1 MKIPTP
7 VMPSL
12 LILLFVIAFAIT
24 PHVAIAQ
31 FVPTEIVYENSQED
45 VSATHAR
52 LEEFG
57 DEIILA
63 GDNRKI
69 IRFEFEYFGKFEA
82 DGDETCVLRFY
93 RNDGEA
99 LVIDRDD
106 GEALVIDDKAP
117 GTLIYESQPFTLL
130 PGYNTAVIQG
140 INVEVPDKF
149 TWTVKFDG
157 LTGFSKDRAALVLT
171 DPPNIGKSFDDFWV
185 RFGSGWGT
193 WRFKGD
199 PIANFACKAIS
210 EYDLTANDAPT
221 LGDAGGT
228 LSFTENGGATAIDG
242 SLSVADVNDTNL
254 ESATITISSGYVSS
268 EDVLEFT
275 AQNGISGSW
284 NSGSGVM
291 SLSGTSSKANYEM
304 ALESLTYNN
313 TSEDPDTRARTITWV
328 INDGYENSSVV
339 TSTVSVTVVNDAP
352 TIAINTGASVAKA
365 GSVNIT
371 ASLLKEGDPD
381 DSGAGLTY
389 VVTSAP
395 VNGQLELTTGVGVA
409 IGNFSQ
415 NDIDHSR
422 VIYVHDGG
430 ESLEDSF
437 AFSLADGGEDEVS
450 AATGT
455 FSISVATL
463 NDAPTVVT
471 NTGGTVKESETLVI
485 TGAMLQSMDPDDAP
499 AGLTYTVT
507 SAPGNG
513 QLELTTGAGVP
524 ITVFT
529 QEDIDKGRVIY
540 KHDGSEKPEGS
551 FAFSL
556 ADGGEDDV
564 SVATGTFNITV
575 IAVNDAPTIATN
587 GGGTVKESENFV
599 ITNLKLQASDPD
611 DAPTGLTYTV
621 TTAPSNG
628 QLELTTAAGV
638 IITSFTQEDIDNL
651 RVIYKHDGSE
661 SLEDSFAFSLVD
673 GGEDETAPIE
683 GVFNINVTELNDAP
697 TVSGL
702 GGALTFTENDGATVI
717 DGNLIVTD
725 ADDTELQSAFINIS
739 SGYNNSEDVLGFN
752 NQNGIVGI
760 WDAES
765 GTMTLSGKASMTN
778 YETALE
784 SLTYNNTSDA
794 PNTDSRTI
802 TWVVNDGID
811 NSLKALSTVVVN
823 AINDVPALLDA
834 GDSLAFTEND
844 GATVVDQNLSVV
856 DVDDTHLESATIT
869 ISTGYVS
876 REDMLGFSAQNGIT
890 GNWEPESG
898 IMSLTGSAS
907 KANYET
913 ALESVTYNNTSDTP
927 NTSSRIITWVL
938 NDGNDSSVKVTS
950 TVSVTAVNDSPLAQ
964 DDTYSVDE
972 DGKLVVP
979 GGSGVLINDSTGGDG
994 GALVVSAHTSPF
1006 SGTLALSEDGSLIYT
1021 PNPDFN
1027 GFDTFKYTIAD
1038 IDGTTSTGVVT
1049 ITVNSVN
1056 DSPLAQDDSYTVDE
1070 DEMLSVGI
1078 DSGLLSNDSIGGDG
1092 GILAAVRVIE
1102 PSNGTLV
1109 LNIDGSFTYVPLPDY
1124 NGNDS
1129 FSYSIADIDGTT
1141 STGVVRITVN
1151 SVGDNPLAVDDS
1163 YIVDEDNTLTV
1174 EVDSGLLSNDSIG
1187 GDGGV
1192 LTVKQMT
1199 VPDKGTLI
1207 LDSDGSFSYVPLPD
1221 YNGNDRFTYSIAD
1234 SDGDTDTA
1242 TVTVIVNSVDDSPLA
1257 QDDSYSVDEDGR
1269 LIVEGG
1275 SGVLDN
1281 DHIGGDGGILAISS
1295 NTSPLNGTLKINEQG
1310 SLLYIPSPDF
1320 NGSDAFMY
1328 TITDIDGTTSTG
1340 SVSIDVE
1347 SVNDHPLAQD
1357 DSYSVDED
1365 NTLRVE
1371 VDRGLL
1377 SNDIT
1382 GGDGGALAATLVTD
1396 PENGTLMLNSDGSF
1410 TYTPVADYNG
1420 NDSFT
1425 YSIADSDGDADIAT
1439 VLIVVVAEPGIPPSF
1454 NIQPS
1459 DSFLPQ
1465 GSGLTL
1471 DFGVAGSEPMQYQ
1484 WFLNGERLLGAD
1496 QSTLPILPNIMRENS
1511 GSYVFR
1517 AENSS
1522 DTVISEAVIVSL
1534 DWEVQGGADDF
1545 AEAIALES
1553 NSGFIRTSNSEATTE
1568 NGEPRHSNK
1577 RTGNTIWY
1585 RWRPEA
1591 SGLATLSLQGSSFD
1605 TVMAVYEGN
1614 SLTQLTEIESD
1625 DDRGGFSTSR
1635 LQFSAELGQ
1644 DYMIAIGGF
1653 NGANGN
1659 ILFSWEIDIT
1669 QVVSFPR
1676 ITIIPEYNTVSI
1688 GEPYQLT
1695 TSISG
1700 NIEDVQLQWIHNNIP
1715 IPGATGTTLDIATA
1729 QAGDAGVYWISV
1741 TVGDTTDRTKYAHM
1755 TVNVPRRGKIIRELV
1770 LVQKFADLFFN
1781 VLDLNPQ
1788 PQFQPQ
1794 LFGSIFQSR
1803 AASLA
1808 TGFTGAQI
1816 FNTFGAVKE
1825 AGEPDHCGI
1834 AGGASQWFAYQSPT
1848 DGELTISTDGSDF
1861 DTVMGVYT
1869 STGSSFGD
1877 LIEITCD
1884 NDSGA
1889 DGLDSSV
1896 TFNAS
1901 KDTIYYVAID
1911 GVEAATGTV
1920 NLAYELEVGL
1930 TVQSVTIADL
1940 GMQFEIQTVPD
1951 ITFVIEGTEDF
1962 ESWVELIST
1971 SSVDGNFNYIDNEAL
1986 ISERR
1991 FYRVYVTD

>member
-1 MKIPTP
+1 MELT
-7 VMPSL
+7 SGAG
-12 LILLFVIAFAIT
+12 VIIT
-24 PHVAIAQ
+24 N
-31 FVPTEIVYENSQED
+31 FTQED
-45 VSATHAR
+45 V
-52 LEEFG
+52 
-57 DEIILA
+57 
-63 GDNRKI
+63 DN
-69 IRFEFEYFGKFEA
+69 
-82 DGDETCVLRFY
+82 
-93 RNDGEA
+93 
-99 LVIDRDD
+99 
-106 GEALVIDDKAP
+106 
-117 GTLIYESQPFTLL
+117 
-130 PGYNTAVIQG
+130 
-140 INVEVPDKF
+140 
-149 TWTVKFDG
+149 
-157 LTGFSKDRAALVLT
+157 
-171 DPPNIGKSFDDFWV
+171 
-185 RFGSGWGT
+185 
-193 WRFKGD
+193 
-199 PIANFACKAIS
+199 
-210 EYDLTANDAPT
+210 
-221 LGDAGGT
+221 
-228 LSFTENGGATAIDG
+228 
-242 SLSVADVNDTNL
+242 
-254 ESATITISSGYVSS
+254 
-268 EDVLEFT
+268 
-275 AQNGISGSW
+275 
-284 NSGSGVM
+284 
-291 SLSGTSSKANYEM
+291 
-304 ALESLTYNN
+304 
-313 TSEDPDTRARTITWV
+313 
-328 INDGYENSSVV
+328 
-339 TSTVSVTVVNDAP
+339 
-352 TIAINTGASVAKA
+352 
-365 GSVNIT
+365 
-371 ASLLKEGDPD
+371 
-381 DSGAGLTY
+381 
-389 VVTSAP
+389 
-395 VNGQLELTTGVGVA
+395 
-409 IGNFSQ
+409 
-415 NDIDHSR
+415 SR
-422 VIYVHDGG
+422 VIYVHDGS
-430 ESLEDSF
+430 ESLEDGF
-437 AFSLADGGEDEVS
+437 AFSLADDGEDE
-450 AATGT
+450 A
-455 FSISVATL
+455 
-463 NDAPTVVT
+463 
-471 NTGGTVKESETLVI
+471 
-485 TGAMLQSMDPDDAP
+485 
-499 AGLTYTVT
+499 
-507 SAPGNG
+507 
-513 QLELTTGAGVP
+513 
-524 ITVFT
+524 
-529 QEDIDKGRVIY
+529 
-540 KHDGSEKPEGS
+540 
-551 FAFSL
+551 
-556 ADGGEDDV
+556 
-564 SVATGTFNITV
+564 
-575 IAVNDAPTIATN
+575 
-587 GGGTVKESENFV
+587 
-599 ITNLKLQASDPD
+599 
-611 DAPTGLTYTV
+611 
-621 TTAPSNG
+621 
-628 QLELTTAAGV
+628 
-638 IITSFTQEDIDNL
+638 
-651 RVIYKHDGSE
+651 
-661 SLEDSFAFSLVD
+661 
-673 GGEDETAPIE
+673 APIE

-697 TVSGL
+697 TVRGS
-702 GGALTFTENDGATVI
+702 GGALIFTENDGATVI

-725 ADDTELQSAFINIS
+725 ADDTDLQSATIHIS
-739 SGYNNSEDVLGFN
+739 SGYNHSEDVLGFN
-752 NQNGIVGI
+752 NQSGIVGI

-765 GTMTLSGKASMTN
+765 GIMTLNGKASMAN
-778 YETALE
+778 YQTALE

-802 TWVVNDGID
+802 AWLINDGTD
-811 NSLKALSTVVVN
+811 NSLRILSTVNVI
-823 AINDVPALLDA
+823 AINDVPALLGA

-844 GATVVDQNLSVV
+844 GAKMIDRTLSVV

-876 REDMLGFSAQNGIT
+876 REDVLEFQAQNGIS
-890 GNWEPESG
+890 GNWDSASG
-898 IMSLTGSAS
+898 VMSLTGRAS
-907 KANYET
+907 TTHYET
-913 ALESVTYNNTSDTP
+913 ALESLTYNNTSDAP

-938 NDGNDSSVKVTS
+938 SDGNGSSGKVTS
-950 TVSVTAVNDSPLAQ
+950 TVSLTAANDSPLAQ
-964 DDTYSVDE
+964 DDAYTTDE
-972 DGKLVVP
+972 DTKLIVTDS
-979 GGSGVLINDSTGGDG
+979 SGVLSNDSIGGDG
-994 GALVVSAHTSPF
+994 GVLAVTSHTLPF
-1006 SGTLALSEDGSLIYT
+1006 SGTLALSEDGSLVYN

-1038 IDGTTSTGVVT
+1038 IDGTTSTGVVR

-1056 DSPLAQDDSYTVDE
+1056 DNPLAQDDSYTVDE
-1070 DEMLSVGI
+1070 DNGLTVEV
-1078 DSGLLSNDSIGGDG
+1078 DNGLLSNDDIGGDG
-1092 GILAAVRVIE
+1092 G
-1102 PSNGTLV
+1102 T
-1109 LNIDGSFTYVPLPDY
+1109 
-1124 NGNDS
+1124 
-1129 FSYSIADIDGTT
+1129 
-1141 STGVVRITVN
+1141 
-1151 SVGDNPLAVDDS
+1151 LAV
-1163 YIVDEDNTLTV
+1163 
-1174 EVDSGLLSNDSIG
+1174 LL
-1187 GDGGV
+1187 V
-1192 LTVKQMT
+1192 T
-1199 VPDKGTLI
+1199 VPDKGTLT
-1207 LDSDGSFSYVPLPD
+1207 LDSDGSFSYVPSAD

-1242 TVTVIVNSVDDSPLA
+1242 TVAIIVNSVDDSPLA

-1269 LIVEGG
+1269 LIVEGSIG
-1275 SGVLDN
+1275 LLVNDN
-1281 DHIGGDGGILAISS
+1281 IGGDGGVLVVSS
-1295 NTSPLNGTLKINEQG
+1295 NTSPLNGTLKINEEG
-1310 SLLYIPSPDF
+1310 SLMYIPSPDF

-1340 SVSIDVE
+1340 SVSIDVK

-1371 VDRGLL
+1371 LDRGLL
-1377 SNDIT
+1377 SNDSI
-1382 GGDGGALAATLVTD
+1382 GGDGGTLAATLVTE
-1396 PENGTLMLNSDGSF
+1396 PENGTLTLNSDGSF
-1410 TYTPVADYNG
+1410 AYAPIADYNG

-1425 YSIADSDGDADIAT
+1425 YSIADSDGDADIVT
-1439 VLIVVVAEPGIPPSF
+1439 VLIVVVAEPVIPPSF
-1454 NIQPS
+1454 SIQPS

-1496 QSTLPILPNIMRENS
+1496 QPTLPILPNIMRENS

-1534 DWEVQGGADDF
+1534 DWQVQGGADDF
-1545 AEAIALES
+1545 AEAIAIES
-1553 NSGFIRTSNSEATTE
+1553 NSGFIRTSNSQATTE

-1585 RWRPEA
+1585 RWQPAA

-1605 TVMAVYEGN
+1605 TVLAVYEGN

-1653 NGANGN
+1653 NGATGN

-1770 LVQKFADLFFN
+1770 LEQKFADLFFN

-1901 KDTIYYVAID
+1901 KDTIYYVAVD

-1962 ESWVELIST
+1962 ENWVELIST

>member
-1 MKIPTP
+1 M
-7 VMPSL
+7 
-12 LILLFVIAFAIT
+12 
-24 PHVAIAQ
+24 
-31 FVPTEIVYENSQED
+31 
-45 VSATHAR
+45 
-52 LEEFG
+52 
-57 DEIILA
+57 
-63 GDNRKI
+63 
-69 IRFEFEYFGKFEA
+69 
-82 DGDETCVLRFY
+82 
-93 RNDGEA
+93 
-99 LVIDRDD
+99 
-106 GEALVIDDKAP
+106 
-117 GTLIYESQPFTLL
+117 
-130 PGYNTAVIQG
+130 
-140 INVEVPDKF
+140 
-149 TWTVKFDG
+149 
-157 LTGFSKDRAALVLT
+157 LT

-199 PIANFACKAIS
+199 PIANFACRATS
-210 EYDLTANDAPT
+210 EYDPAANDVPT

-313 TSEDPDTRARTITWV
+313 TSEDPNTSARTITWV
-328 INDGYENSSVV
+328 INDGYENSSAV

-352 TIAINTGASVAKA
+352 TIAINTGVSVARA
-365 GSVNIT
+365 GSVIIT

-389 VVTSAP
+389 ALTSAP
-395 VNGQLELTTGVGVA
+395 VNGQLELTTGAGVA

-415 NDIDHSR
+415 NDIDNSR

-430 ESLEDSF
+430 ESLEDGF
-437 AFSLADGGEDEVS
+437 AFSLADGGEDEAS

-455 FSISVATL
+455 FSIRVTTL

-471 NTGGTVKESETLVI
+471 NTGGRVKESESVVI
-485 TGAMLQSMDPDDAP
+485 TRAMLQAMDPDDLP
-499 AGLTYTVT
+499 AGLTYTVS
-507 SAPGNG
+507 SASVHG

-529 QEDIDKGRVIY
+529 QEDIDSDRVIY
-540 KHDGSEKPEGS
+540 KHDGGESLEDG

-556 ADGGEDDV
+556 ADGGEDAV
-564 SVATGTFNITV
+564 SAATGTFSISVT
-575 IAVNDAPTIATN
+575 ALNDAPTVVTN
-587 GGGTVKESENFV
+587 TGGTVKESESLA
-599 ITNLKLQASDPD
+599 ITGAMLQASDPD
-611 DAPTGLTYTV
+611 DAPAGLTYTV
-621 TTAPSNG
+621 SSASVHG
-628 QLELTTAAGV
+628 QLELTTGAGV
-638 IITSFTQEDIDNL
+638 IITNFTQEDVDNS
-651 RVIYKHDGSE
+651 RVIYVHDGSE
-661 SLEDSFAFSLVD
+661 TLEDGFAFSLAD
-673 GGEDETAPIE
+673 DGEDEAAPIE
-683 GVFNINVTELNDAP
+683 GVFNINVTEINDAP
-697 TVSGL
+697 TVRGS
-702 GGALTFTENDGATVI
+702 GGALIFTENDGATVI

-725 ADDTELQSAFINIS
+725 ADDTDLQSATIHIS
-739 SGYNNSEDVLGFN
+739 SGYNHSEDVLGFN

-765 GTMTLSGKASMTN
+765 GIMTLNGKASMAN
-778 YETALE
+778 YQTALE

-794 PNTDSRTI
+794 PNTDLRTI
-802 TWVVNDGID
+802 AWLINDGTD
-811 NSLKALSTVVVN
+811 NSLRILSTVNVI
-823 AINDVPALLDA
+823 AINDVPALLGT

-844 GATVVDQNLSVV
+844 GAKMIDRTLSVV

-876 REDMLGFSAQNGIT
+876 REDVLEFQAQNGIT

-938 NDGNDSSVKVTS
+938 NDGNDSSAKVTS

-1021 PNPDFN
+1021 PHPDFN

-1102 PSNGTLV
+1102 PSNGTLE
-1109 LNIDGSFTYVPLPDY
+1109 LNVDGSFTYVPLADY

-1151 SVGDNPLAVDDS
+1151 SVGDNPLAADDS

-1199 VPDKGTLI
+1199 VPDKGTLT
-1207 LDSDGSFSYVPLPD
+1207 LDSDGSFSYVPSAD

-1242 TVTVIVNSVDDSPLA
+1242 TVAIIVNSVDDSPLA

-1269 LIVEGG
+1269 LIVEGSIG
-1275 SGVLDN
+1275 LLVNDN
-1281 DHIGGDGGILAISS
+1281 IGGDGGVLVVSS
-1295 NTSPLNGTLKINEQG
+1295 NTSPLNGTLKINEEG
-1310 SLLYIPSPDF
+1310 SLMYIPSPDF

-1340 SVSIDVE
+1340 SVSIDVK

-1371 VDRGLL
+1371 LDRGLL
-1377 SNDIT
+1377 SNDSI
-1382 GGDGGALAATLVTD
+1382 GGDGGTLAATLVTE
-1396 PENGTLMLNSDGSF
+1396 PENGTLTLNSDGSF
-1410 TYTPVADYNG
+1410 AYAPIADYNG

-1425 YSIADSDGDADIAT
+1425 YSIADSDGDADIVTA
-1439 VLIVVVAEPGIPPSF
+1439 LIVVVAEPVIPPSF
-1454 NIQPS
+1454 SIQPS

-1496 QSTLPILPNIMRENS
+1496 QPTLPILPNIMRENS

-1534 DWEVQGGADDF
+1534 DWQVQGGADDF
-1545 AEAIALES
+1545 AEAIAIES
-1553 NSGFIRTSNSEATTE
+1553 NSGFIRTSNSQATTE

-1585 RWRPEA
+1585 RWQPAA

-1653 NGANGN
+1653 NGATGN

-1770 LVQKFADLFFN
+1770 LEQKFADLFFN

-1901 KDTIYYVAID
+1901 KDTIYYVAVD
-1911 GVEAATGTV
+1911 GVEAATGIV

-1962 ESWVELIST
+1962 ENWVELIST

>member
-1 MKIPTP
+1 
-7 VMPSL
+7 MPSL

-45 VSATHAR
+45 VSVTHAR

-106 GEALVIDDKAP
+106 GEALVLDDKAP

-130 PGYNTAVIQG
+130 PGYNTAVLQG

-171 DPPNIGKSFDDFWV
+171 DPPDIGKSFDDFWV
-185 RFGSGWGT
+185 RFGNGWDT

-199 PIANFACKAIS
+199 PIANFACKATS
-210 EYDLTANDAPT
+210 EYDLAANDAPT

-228 LSFTENGGATAIDG
+228 LSFIENDGATAIDV
-242 SLSVADVNDTNL
+242 SLSVADVDDTNL
-254 ESATITISSGYVSS
+254 ESATVTISSGYVSS
-268 EDVLEFT
+268 EDVLGFT
-275 AQNGISGSW
+275 VQNGISGSW
-284 NSGSGVM
+284 NSGNGVM
-291 SLSGTSSKANYEM
+291 ILSGKSSKANYET

-313 TSEDPDTRARTITWV
+313 TSEDPTISARTITWV
-328 INDGYENSSVV
+328 INDGYENSSAV
-339 TSTVSVTVVNDAP
+339 TSTVSVTAVNDAP
-352 TIAINTGASVAKA
+352 TIAINTGVSVAKA
-365 GSVNIT
+365 GSVTIT

-381 DSGAGLTY
+381 DSGAGLIY
-389 VVTSAP
+389 AVTSAP
-395 VNGQLELTTGVGVA
+395 VNGQLELRTAAGVA

-415 NDIDHSR
+415 NDIDKSR
-422 VIYVHDGG
+422 VIYVHDGS
-430 ESLEDSF
+430 ETLEDGF
-437 AFSLADGGEDEVS
+437 AFSLADGGENEVS

-455 FSISVATL
+455 FSISVTTL
-463 NDAPTVVT
+463 NAAPTVVT

-485 TGAMLQSMDPDDAP
+485 TGAMLQAMDPDDAP

-507 SAPGNG
+507 SASVNG
-513 QLELTTGAGVP
+513 QLELTTGVGVP

-529 QEDIDKGRVIY
+529 QEDIDSDRVIY
-540 KHDGSEKPEGS
+540 KHDGGESLEDG

-556 ADGGEDDV
+556 VDGGEDEA
-564 SVATGTFNITV
+564 SVATGTFNIKV

-587 GGGTVKESENFV
+587 AGGTVKESGNFV
-599 ITNLKLQASDPD
+599 ITSLKLQAIDPD
-611 DAPTGLTYTV
+611 DVPAGLIYTV
-621 TTAPSNG
+621 TSAPVKG

-638 IITSFTQEDIDNL
+638 IITNFTQEDVDNS
-651 RVIYKHDGSE
+651 RVIYLHDGSE
-661 SLEDSFAFSLVD
+661 SLEDGFAFSLAD
-673 GGEDETAPIE
+673 GGEDEGRVAT
-683 GVFNINVTELNDAP
+683 GTFNINVTELNDAP
-697 TVSGL
+697 TVRGS
-702 GGALTFTENDGATVI
+702 GGALIFTENDGATVI
-717 DGNLIVTD
+717 DRNLIVTD
-725 ADDTELQSAFINIS
+725 ADDTDLQSATIHIS
-739 SGYNNSEDVLGFN
+739 SGYNHSEDVLGFN

-760 WDAES
+760 WDVES
-765 GTMTLSGKASMTN
+765 GIMTLNGKASMAN
-778 YETALE
+778 YQTALE

-802 TWVVNDGID
+802 AWLINDGTD
-811 NSLKALSTVVVN
+811 NSLSILSTVNVI
-823 AINDVPALLDA
+823 AINDVPALLDT

-844 GATVVDQNLSVV
+844 GAKMIDRTLSVV

-876 REDMLGFSAQNGIT
+876 REDVLEFQAQNGIS
-890 GNWEPESG
+890 GNWDSASG
-898 IMSLTGSAS
+898 VMSLTGRAS
-907 KANYET
+907 TTHYET
-913 ALESVTYNNTSDTP
+913 ALESLTYNNTSDAP

-938 NDGNDSSVKVTS
+938 SDGNGSSGKVTS
-950 TVSVTAVNDSPLAQ
+950 TVSLTAANDSPLAQ
-964 DDTYSVDE
+964 DDAYTTDE
-972 DGKLVVP
+972 DTKLIVT
-979 GGSGVLINDSTGGDG
+979 GSSGVLSNDSIGGDG
-994 GALVVSAHTSPF
+994 GVLAVTSHTLPF
-1006 SGTLALSEDGSLIYT
+1006 SGTLALSEDGSLVYN

-1049 ITVNSVN
+1049 ITVNSVDDN
-1056 DSPLAQDDSYTVDE
+1056 PLAQDDSYTVDE
-1070 DEMLSVGI
+1070 D
-1078 DSGLLSNDSIGGDG
+1078 
-1092 GILAAVRVIE
+1092 
-1102 PSNGTLV
+1102 
-1109 LNIDGSFTYVPLPDY
+1109 
-1124 NGNDS
+1124 
-1129 FSYSIADIDGTT
+1129 
-1141 STGVVRITVN
+1141 
-1151 SVGDNPLAVDDS
+1151 
-1163 YIVDEDNTLTV
+1163 NTLTV
-1174 EVDSGLLSNDSIG
+1174 EVENGLLSNDDIG
-1187 GDGGV
+1187 GDGGTLAV
-1192 LTVKQMT
+1192 LLVT
-1199 VPDKGTLI
+1199 VPDKGTLT
-1207 LDSDGSFSYVPLPD
+1207 LDSDGSFSYVPSAD

-1242 TVTVIVNSVDDSPLA
+1242 TVAIIVNSVDDSPLA

-1269 LIVEGG
+1269 LIVEGSIG
-1275 SGVLDN
+1275 LLVNDN
-1281 DHIGGDGGILAISS
+1281 IGGDGGVLVVSS
-1295 NTSPLNGTLKINEQG
+1295 NTSPLNGTLKMNEEG
-1310 SLLYIPSPDF
+1310 SLMYIPSPDF

-1340 SVSIDVE
+1340 SVSIDVK

-1371 VDRGLL
+1371 LDRGLL
-1377 SNDIT
+1377 SNDSI
-1382 GGDGGALAATLVTD
+1382 GGDGGTLAATLVTE
-1396 PENGTLMLNSDGSF
+1396 PENGTLTLNSDGSF
-1410 TYTPVADYNG
+1410 AYAPIADYNG

-1425 YSIADSDGDADIAT
+1425 YSIADSDGDADIVT
-1439 VLIVVVAEPGIPPSF
+1439 VLIVVVAEPVIPPSF
-1454 NIQPS
+1454 SIQPS

-1534 DWEVQGGADDF
+1534 DWQVQGGADDF
-1545 AEAIALES
+1545 AEAIAIES
-1553 NSGFIRTSNSEATTE
+1553 NSGFIRTSNSQATTE

-1585 RWRPEA
+1585 RWQPAA

-1635 LQFSAELGQ
+1635 LQFNAEIGREYL
-1644 DYMIAIGGF
+1644 IAIGGF

-1676 ITIIPEYNTVSI
+1676 IRIIPEYNTVSI

-1770 LVQKFADLFFN
+1770 LEQKFADLFYN

-1884 NDSGA
+1884 NDSGT

-1901 KDTIYYVAID
+1901 KDTIYYVAVD

-1962 ESWVELIST
+1962 ENWVELIST